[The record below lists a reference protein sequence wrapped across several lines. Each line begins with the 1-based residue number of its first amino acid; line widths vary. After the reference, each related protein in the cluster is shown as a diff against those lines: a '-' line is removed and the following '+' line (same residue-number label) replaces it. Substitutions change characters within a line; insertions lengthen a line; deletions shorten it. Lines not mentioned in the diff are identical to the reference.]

1 MRALVVFESMFGN
14 TRQIAEAVAGGLS
27 GAVPTDLVE
36 VSRAPAQIPGDVD
49 LVVVGGPTHAF
60 GMTRPGTRRDAA
72 KQASGPLVSGGIGIR
87 EWLEQLAPASHRI
100 GAAAFDT
107 KIRKPS
113 LPGSAA
119 KGAERRLRRC
129 GFRMLEPARTFWVR
143 GTQGPLYDGEEE
155 RARRWGAGLAAELT
169 PRQPAR

>member
-14 TRQIAEAVAGGLS
+14 TRQIAEAVADGLS

-36 VSRAPAQIPGDVD
+36 VSRAPARIPGDVD

-60 GMTRPGTRRDAA
+60 GMTRPGTRQDAA
-72 KQASGPLVSGGIGIR
+72 KQASGPLVSGGTGIR
-87 EWLEQLAPASHRI
+87 EWLEQLTPASRRI

-129 GFRMLEPARTFWVR
+129 GFGMLEPARTFWVR
-143 GTQGPLYDGEEE
+143 GTRGPLYDGEEE
-155 RARRWGAGLAAELT
+155 RARRWGARLAAELA
-169 PRQPAR
+169 PRQSAR